1 MNNKQIKET
10 KNSKKSSHKVNQKQI
25 NRLRTVKRGLY
36 TKASLEKSDL
46 KVPDIKKKI
55 TLARCNKALRRG
67 AGERA

>member
-1 MNNKQIKET
+1 MI
-10 KNSKKSSHKVNQKQI
+10 SHKKHQKQI